1 MIAFREETMYIFVCG
16 NSGPIEDSFS
26 LFSISLSLNRSD
38 VKMAL

>member
-16 NSGPIEDSFS
+16 NGSPIEDSFS
-26 LFSISLSLNRSD
+26 LFSVSLSLNRSV